1 MPSRKTTRRGRKP
14 SRKMSRKMSRKVRS
28 RRQQGGGNKYT
39 FTVATP
45 ISPTS
50 AATGFP
56 AELGTFTAGNQ
67 SISFSNPKNVVD
79 INVMNGVTPYGASS
93 FTVSSGTKVSF
104 KVGAVENLVSNLVG
118 TGVRG
123 AKALPGAAA
132 AAGMTGPV
140 TIKGLGTGSFG
151 TLPPV
156 LTFEVYTS
164 N

>member
-1 MPSRKTTRRGRKP
+1 
-14 SRKMSRKMSRKVRS
+14 MSRKVRS

-67 SISFSNPKNVVD
+67 SISFSNPKSIVD
-79 INVMNGVTPYGASS
+79 IKVMNGATPYGASS

-104 KVGAVENLVSNLVG
+104 QVGATQNLVPNG
-118 TGVRG
+118 ITTVRG
-123 AKALPGAAA
+123 SKTLPGAAA
-132 AAGMTGPV
+132 AEGMTGPV

-151 TLPPV
+151 TLPPI